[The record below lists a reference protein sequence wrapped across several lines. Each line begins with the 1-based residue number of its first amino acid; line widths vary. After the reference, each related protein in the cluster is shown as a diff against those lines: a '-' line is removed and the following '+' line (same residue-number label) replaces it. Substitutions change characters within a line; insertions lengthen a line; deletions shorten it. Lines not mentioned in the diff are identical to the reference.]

1 MFQLTRCFTY
11 DDLSIWVNSLT
22 RRLILNRFKLV
33 IYTNTGQSK
42 RGIEIEAVKDQE
54 TFRKDDISIKRR
66 VLRNDSQTPF
76 WTQLHSNE
84 CHHLTH

>member
-1 MFQLTRCFTY
+1 M
-11 DDLSIWVNSLT
+11 
-22 RRLILNRFKLV
+22 

-66 VLRNDSQTPF
+66 VLRNDSQTILDAVALERVSPLNSLIYGH
-76 WTQLHSNE
+76 QLYK
-84 CHHLTH
+84 HLQPAITPVP